1 MADHSNCQSHSH
13 TAQPLEDEPVV
24 SAAAATTAAF
34 VAERRGRSLS
44 TADGSDDKIAKMTAA
59 FATILEVRWIPPSGG
74 N

>member
-1 MADHSNCQSHSH
+1 MAAHSNCQSHSH

-24 SAAAATTAAF
+24 SAAL

-59 FATILEVRWIPPSGG
+59 FATILEVR
-74 N
+74 